1 MAHCTVKVASRT
13 RTSLRFLIY
22 LAKMEA
28 RGEPVSLAEVSENTG
43 ISRRYLE
50 QLAIPLKT
58 AGLIRGVSGRK
69 GGYLLARDADEITVG
84 DMVVASSG
92 PLSFA
97 ECVGDP
103 GNCIRREF
111 CECRP
116 VWVLANHEIER
127 VLGAFTLGD
136 LSDEKRAAS
145 LRRKAADVQRQG
157 VELSAE

>member
-1 MAHCTVKVASRT
+1 M
-13 RTSLRFLIY
+13 IY
-22 LAKMEA
+22 LAREGLA
-28 RGEPVSLAEVSENTG
+28 GEPVSLAQVSDGTG

-58 AGLIRGVSGRK
+58 AGLIRGFSGRK
-69 GGYLLARDADEITVG
+69 GGYLLAHDADEITVR

-92 PLSFA
+92 PINFA

-116 VWVLANHEIER
+116 LWVLANHEIER
-127 VLGAFTLGD
+127 VLASYTLGD
-136 LSDEKRAAS
+136 LSDERRVARLREQAAA
-145 LRRKAADVQRQG
+145 LQPPAAM
-157 VELSAE
+157 LAAE